1 MNRWTCCQWR
11 ERNNPQK
18 TTFCVIWNYSTPHP
32 GKLTWNLKKRGWKD
46 DVPFRCFFFERL
58 HVTFQGSYFFL
69 LLSFVKLQL
78 LLVHVAELISCARL
92 QGMSRA
98 DKKAIFNEIGSH
110 VNIWSLGWHI
120 IETLHP
126 QVFMRIMALDVNLP
140 TNPIRRDDPRFYI
153 KNGSFFRIRIASTC
167 HHLFPTILVRELE
180 NIVHPNHHPK
190 HGPYLR

>member
-1 MNRWTCCQWR
+1 MFLFDVFFLKGSMLLFRGRTSSCCCHLSSF
-11 ERNNPQK
+11 N
-18 TTFCVIWNYSTPHP
+18 
-32 GKLTWNLKKRGWKD
+32 
-46 DVPFRCFFFERL
+46 CFWCMSQNWFPA
-58 HVTFQGSYFFL
+58 QGS
-69 LLSFVKLQL
+69 KGW
-78 LLVHVAELISCARL
+78 AEPTKRQFST
-92 QGMSRA
+92 
-98 DKKAIFNEIGSH
+98 KIGSH